1 MENYKGENI
10 NVVLG
15 NEEELVLYYRVPSRY
30 EERIYENKI
39 GSIEQAEEIFKAM
52 EKDEEVTDILVVKR
66 TVSKEVIFKK

>member
-15 NEEELVLYYRVPSRY
+15 DEEELVLYYRVPTRY

-39 GSIEQAEEIFKAM
+39 GSIEQAEELFKAM